1 MDDLPEELRAA
12 VTDQAEA
19 RVRMDIQGYARYLT
33 PEAIDTLRASFPGVP
48 PRVSRWEIDGQDARG
63 QDFAVDVRYLS
74 RDDSFVVRSR
84 WRKQA
89 GDWKIVHAER
99 LWVEGERRPGLLSR
113 LAGSLLRFVGGLRRR

>member
-1 MDDLPEELRAA
+1 MPDIPEELRAA

-19 RVRMDIQGYARYLT
+19 RVRMDIQGYSRYLT

-63 QDFAVDVRYLS
+63 QDFAVDVRYFS

-84 WRKQA
+84 WRQQK
-89 GDWKIVHAER
+89 GEWRIVHAER
-99 LWVEGERRPGLLSR
+99 LWASASGGPGFLSR
-113 LAGSLLRFVGGLRRR
+113 LTGSLLRLAAGRRRR